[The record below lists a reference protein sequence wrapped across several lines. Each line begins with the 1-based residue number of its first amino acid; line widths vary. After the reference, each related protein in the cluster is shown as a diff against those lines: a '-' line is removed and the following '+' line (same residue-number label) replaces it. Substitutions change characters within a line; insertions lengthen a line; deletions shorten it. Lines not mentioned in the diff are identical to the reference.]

1 MKKVLLLLSFLV
13 AFFVSNAQY
22 PVIQWIGRDS
32 ALVDSRGG
40 FKARLIN
47 YPFTDTTQANTQ
59 RISQY
64 AGALIYT
71 TSGGDKLWLRN
82 STATAWDRIG
92 TSSGGGG
99 GIVSLGASA
108 YGLIIQNDSTY
119 KADTIQLSTRLWRQK
134 GIDSVQGNV
143 TSGLALKLNLSDTAS
158 MLTNY
163 VRRQELKDTAAA
175 IRSAIGGGSGSV
187 TSVGSGY
194 GLSGGPITTTGTLSL
209 DSATVSTYYLRRKDS
224 LTSSNLLGYVTRKV
238 LADSMAAIAT
248 SYILNEVTTG
258 YDSLSYVEADTL
270 KLKGLRVVAGTN
282 ATVTPTITGTTI
294 SYSISGNDT
303 TSLSNR
309 INLKLSIADTANM
322 LLNYVRRQELKD
334 TAAAIRAAMGG
345 GATPAGNYGNVQLNR
360 NGAFAT
366 PASDSLNFS
375 GGLSIK
381 GTLSATALPTGGVAA
396 DSVVV
401 INSSGA
407 LKKRNAA
414 AFVTTNGAT
423 ATGQLALFN
432 GSGTV
437 YSSSKFV
444 YSDATYPS
452 FSIIG
457 TDPLMYFGGTGAAY
471 PSFGKSG
478 NSAVIYAPSS
488 GKSIGFYDQ
497 SVGGKQMLRLYT
509 TSGSV
514 AVFNKTAITLDTA
527 VGGPS
532 IGSIHVEYNAG
543 DSTSAATDVG
553 RHMFRGIGRTY
564 ANSGSFNTFYST
576 VEAGNTT
583 YSQDHIIAWQ
593 SDAKKTGANTLGIIY
608 HLGILG
614 DSIKAGMVNH
624 RWGVYMYDAKVLS
637 GATLAEQTALRVP
650 KLAAGVRNYDMFSD
664 SAQTVKM
671 DGNILLGDSSLATSA
686 RKTLHIFNGTA
697 PSSNI
702 SGSIIYSESGELKV
716 RNSAGA
722 INLLSGNAVFSGTL
736 ATADPGSG
744 SGSWKLGTAV
754 TTSGLTLNT
763 TTYVEISIGGTV
775 YRLAVVDPPQP

>member
-1 MKKVLLLLSFLV
+1 MKQFKLLILLLVIGFVGEAQINYLPIKSRYKLIAGLFDSTLHIPSGTTPSLRTGGHTGSGALFYRTSDSTVYVYTGTQWVSVKGSGGGGSADSTVFATLYRLDTAKVAIRLSIAGKLNISDTAALV
-13 AFFVSNAQY
+13 AGYTRLQRFTDSLAAHTTRFNGVTSSLATKLNISDTANMRPRLYAGSNVTITGTY
-22 PVIQWIGRDS
+22 PNLTIASTGGGSSDTSTFIVDTTFNRLAYAISDDSLWLKSARVQLNGSDITPTTTDSTISWNIQ
-32 ALVDSRGG
+32 ALV
-40 FKARLIN
+40 AA
-47 YPFTDTTQANTQ
+47 DTTNK
-59 RISQY
+59 Y
-64 AGALIYT
+64 V
-71 TSGGDKLWLRN
+71 TSVYRKAASDSVFYVKGGTHTFAFKD
-82 STATAWDRIG
+82 SIG
-92 TSSGGGG
+92 SGGGG
-99 GIVSLGASA
+99 GS
-108 YGLIIQNDSTY
+108 
-119 KADTIQLSTRLWRQK
+119 
-134 GIDSVQGNV
+134 
-143 TSGLALKLNLSDTAS
+143 
-158 MLTNY
+158 
-163 VRRQELKDTAAA
+163 
-175 IRSAIGGGSGSV
+175 
-187 TSVGSGY
+187 
-194 GLSGGPITTTGTLSL
+194 
-209 DSATVSTYYLRRKDS
+209 
-224 LTSSNLLGYVTRKV
+224 
-238 LADSMAAIAT
+238 
-248 SYILNEVTTG
+248 
-258 YDSLSYVEADTL
+258 
-270 KLKGLRVVAGTN
+270 
-282 ATVTPTITGTTI
+282 
-294 SYSISGNDT
+294 
-303 TSLSNR
+303 
-309 INLKLSIADTANM
+309 
-322 LLNYVRRQELKD
+322 
-334 TAAAIRAAMGG
+334 
-345 GATPAGNYGNVQLNR
+345 PAGNYGNVQLNR

-414 AFVTTNGAT
+414 AFVTTNGTTT
-423 ATGQLALFN
+423 AGQLALVN
-432 GSGTV
+432 GTGTI

-452 FSIIG
+452 FSIVG
-457 TDPLMYFGGTGAAY
+457 SEPLMYFGGTGAAY

-614 DSIKAGMVNH
+614 DSIKAGTVNN
-624 RWGVYMYDAKVLS
+624 RWGVYMYDAKVTS
-637 GATLAEQTALRVP
+637 GATLAHQTALRVP
-650 KLAAGVRNYDMFSD
+650 KLAAGVRNFDMFSD

-702 SGSIIYSESGELKV
+702 SGSILYSESGELKV

-744 SGSWKLGTAV
+744 SGSWKLGVAV
-754 TTSGLTLNT
+754 TTSGLTLST